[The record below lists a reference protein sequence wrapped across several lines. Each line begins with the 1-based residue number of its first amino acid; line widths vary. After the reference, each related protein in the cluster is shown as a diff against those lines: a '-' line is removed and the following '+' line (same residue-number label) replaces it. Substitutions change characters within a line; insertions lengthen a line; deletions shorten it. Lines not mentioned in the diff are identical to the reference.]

1 MKTQIL
7 VTVEFDSDAM
17 ISHRL
22 PPCAKPDSQIILGE
36 LNAQLRQW
44 AATNPFDLRDKEH
57 LRLALALPALPAISA
72 NGYAPKLAGDLRRM
86 AGDLTAL
93 ANITENL

>member
-22 PPCAKPDSQIILGE
+22 PPCPKPDSQIILGE
-36 LNAQLRQW
+36 VNAQLRQW

-57 LRLALALPALPAISA
+57 LRLTLTTTLGALPGSVEKKFADDLDRI
-72 NGYAPKLAGDLRRM
+72 AGDV
-86 AGDLTAL
+86 TAL
-93 ANITENL
+93 ARIVRAVS